1 MNSDTEDMLLA
12 SHCML
17 MSLLKQL
24 ALANLISAD
33 QMMGLTGDAEEFLAG
48 LDPALMSP
56 SARNYAKTVLQ
67 RMGKMSL

>member
-1 MNSDTEDMLLA
+1 
-12 SHCML
+12 
-17 MSLLKQL
+17 
-24 ALANLISAD
+24 
-33 QMMGLTGDAEEFLAG
+33 MMGLTGDAEEFLAG